1 MGAQFSMKTNLR
13 TDITI
18 GQVCEG
24 FIYNEFEGKGL
35 HGLSGK
41 LTIQPEY
48 QRNYIYAEKGGK
60 PEQAVITSILKQYPL
75 GLIYFNKTDDEK
87 FEVLDG
93 QQRITS
99 VGRFVTNK
107 FAIMDGGNP
116 RYFDSLPKDQ
126 REMILQ
132 TPFLIYECEGEET
145 EIKDWF
151 ETINIKGIPLNEQE
165 LLNAL
170 YSGPFVSAAK
180 AEFSNSR
187 NANIAKWSA
196 YIKGSANRQD
206 FLERALDWVS
216 KGSIKDYMNLNRNN
230 PNISELKNYFNS
242 VIDWVSTVFRDVKKE
257 MVGLEWGR
265 LYETY
270 RNTPYDP
277 AQVSADLNRL
287 YGDHYVKN
295 QRGIFEFILGGQT
308 DTKLL
313 EIRLFDN
320 AIAQTV
326 YTNQTTKAKA
336 DSVSNCS
343 LCAVGNSANK
353 SKIWDF
359 KEMEADHVTAWS
371 KGGAT
376 SPENCEMLCVT
387 HNRAKGNR

>member
-1 MGAQFSMKTNLR
+1 MKTNLR

-18 GQVCEG
+18 GQVCDG
-24 FIYNEFEGKGL
+24 FVFNQFEGKGL

-48 QRNYIYAEKGGK
+48 QRNYIYADKGGK
-60 PEQAVITSILKQYPL
+60 PEQAVIASVLKAYPL
-75 GLIYFNKTDDEK
+75 GLIYFNKVADDH

-116 RYFDSLPKDQ
+116 KYFDSLPKDQ
-126 REMILQ
+126 RDLILQ
-132 TPFLIYECEGEET
+132 TPLLIYECEGTET
-145 EIKDWF
+145 EIKQWF
-151 ETINIKGIPLNEQE
+151 QTINIAGIELNDQE
-165 LLNAL
+165 LLNAI
-170 YSGPFVSAAK
+170 YSGPFVTAAK
-180 AEFSNSR
+180 AEFSNSQ

-206 FLERALDWVS
+206 FLECALDWVS
-216 KGSIKDYMNLNRNN
+216 KGNIGDYMSSHRQSAS
-230 PNISELKNYFNS
+230 IEELKNYFNS
-242 VIDWVSTVFRDVKKE
+242 VLDWVSTVFHDVEKE
-257 MVGLEWGR
+257 MAGIEWGR

-277 AQVSADLNRL
+277 ALVSADLKRL
-287 YGDHYVKN
+287 YGDLHVKN
-295 QRGIFEFILGGQT
+295 RKGIFEFILGGQH

-313 EIRLFDN
+313 EIRVFDP
-320 AIAQTV
+320 ATAQAA
-326 YTNQTTKAKA
+326 YKSQTAEAKA
-336 DSVSNCS
+336 GGRSNCP
-343 LCAVGNSANK
+343 LCAVGTSANK
-353 SKIWDF
+353 TKIWEF
-359 KEMEADHVTAWS
+359 KEMDADHVEAWS

-376 SPENCEMLCVT
+376 SPANCQMLCVT